1 MNCDLSATDA
11 TCPRCGFVSKIR
23 GAIRQCQAP
32 ATTGYLPRP
41 MLGDA
46 VAWLLTAIGITEAR
60 VTAWLGGADCGCRGR
75 RKWLNRAGVLAVDRL
90 ETWLNILSRFALG
103 G

>member
-1 MNCDLSATDA
+1 
-11 TCPRCGFVSKIR
+11 
-23 GAIRQCQAP
+23 
-32 ATTGYLPRP
+32 

-90 ETWLNILSRFALG
+90 ERLLNSLSRFAFG